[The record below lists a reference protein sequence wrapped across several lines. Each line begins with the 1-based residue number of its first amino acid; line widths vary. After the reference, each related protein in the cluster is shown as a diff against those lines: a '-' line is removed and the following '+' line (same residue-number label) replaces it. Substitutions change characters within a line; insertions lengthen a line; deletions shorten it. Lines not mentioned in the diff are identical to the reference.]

1 MTLENRHPNT
11 DIPNPQTED
20 ESLALAW
27 AVAEAGDDRKAEHI
41 VLLGVEDV
49 CYLTDYFV
57 IMTGYS
63 TTQVRAISTAIQN
76 KIEEQF
82 QRSPERVEGKSEASW
97 ILLDYGE
104 AIAHILLPEE
114 RDFYNLEAF
123 WGHAQRIEF
132 HSPSSV
138 SSQIIGE

>member
-1 MTLENRHPNT
+1 MTLENRHPNS
-11 DIPNPQTED
+11 IPSHQTEE

-27 AVAEAGDDRKAEHI
+27 AIAEAGDDRKAENI
-41 VLLGVEDV
+41 VLLGVEEV

-63 TTQVRAISTAIQN
+63 TTQVRAIGTAIQN
-76 KIEEQF
+76 KLEADF
-82 QRSPERVEGKSEASW
+82 QRSPQRVEGKSEGTW
-97 ILLDYGE
+97 MLLDYGD

-132 HSPSSV
+132 HSPSPA
-138 SSQIIGE
+138 SSQIIRE